1 MLIPTVDY
9 ALERGLFFEG
19 GLRFFRVVPEIRP
32 RGDLI

>member
-1 MLIPTVDY
+1 MLIPTVDD

-19 GLRFFRVVPEIRP
+19 RLRFFRVVPEIRP